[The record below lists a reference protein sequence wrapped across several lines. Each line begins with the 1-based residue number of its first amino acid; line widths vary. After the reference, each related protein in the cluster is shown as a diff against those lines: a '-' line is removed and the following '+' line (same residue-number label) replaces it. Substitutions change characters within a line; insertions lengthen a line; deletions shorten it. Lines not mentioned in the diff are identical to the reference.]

1 MKKTV
6 DALGKVCPV
15 PGIKAEQA
23 AKELGGAGEVE
34 VFVDNKTA
42 VENLKK
48 LAAQKGFEAS
58 SENMASGIYRVSLEV
73 SEEAYQKLQLSEES
87 AAVCETAEAG
97 EKKTV
102 VVISSDKMGEGSD
115 ELGKVLI
122 KGFIFAIS
130 EQEKLPDTI
139 LFYNGGAKLTCNG
152 SDSLDDIRSLEEAGV
167 KVMTCGTCL
176 NHYGLTEELA
186 VGTVTNMYVIAET
199 MTSADLIV
207 KP

>member
-15 PGIKAEQA
+15 PVIKAEQA

-58 SENMASGIYRVSLEV
+58 SENMATGIYRVSLAV
-73 SEEAYQKLQLSEES
+73 SEEAYQKLQQGEEEV
-87 AAVCETAEAG
+87 AACDVAAAG

-102 VVISSDKMGEGSD
+102 VVISSDRMGEGND
-115 ELGKVLI
+115 ELGKVQVANGDACIACGQCELRCPDYA
-122 KGFIFAIS
+122 IFV
-130 EQEKLPDTI
+130 DR
-139 LFYNGGAKLTCNG
+139 GA
-152 SDSLDDIRSLEEAGV
+152 EA
-167 KVMTCGTCL
+167 
-176 NHYGLTEELA
+176 
-186 VGTVTNMYVIAET
+186 
-199 MTSADLIV
+199 
-207 KP
+207 

>member
-6 DALGKVCPV
+6 DALGEVCPV
-15 PGIKAEQA
+15 PVIKAEKA
-23 AKELGGAGEVE
+23 AEELGGAGEIE

-48 LAAQKGFEAS
+48 LAEQKGFEAS
-58 SENMASGIYRVSLEV
+58 SENMATGIYRVNLVV
-73 SEEAYQKLQLSEES
+73 SEEAYQKLQPADEVS
-87 AAVCETAEAG
+87 AVCETVASG

-152 SDSLDDIRSLEEAGV
+152 SDSLEDIKNLEEED
-167 KVMTCGTCL
+167 K
-176 NHYGLTEELA
+176 TE
-186 VGTVTNMYVIAET
+186 VPVV
-199 MTSADLIV
+199 DR
-207 KP
+207 